1 MIVPAL
7 IARTQTIIEMTSP
20 LKPLISRPVKAA
32 NARKRIIPAGAGNS
46 MKPVMSNPVI
56 RDHPRRRG
64 ELTNVKDSVTGTS
77 GSSPQARGTRP
88 DAHPADIRLGIIP
101 AGAGNSLRRC
111 LRALAT
117 WDHPRRRG
125 ELTWIPLGSMYLI
138 VVKRFT
144 LDNNRES
151 LV

>member
-20 LKPLISRPVKAA
+20 LNPLISRPVKAA

-64 ELTNVKDSVTGTS
+64 ELT
-77 GSSPQARGTRP
+77 
-88 DAHPADIRLGIIP
+88 
-101 AGAGNSLRRC
+101 
-111 LRALAT
+111 
-117 WDHPRRRG
+117 
-125 ELTWIPLGSMYLI
+125 WIPLGSMYLI